1 VPFKI
6 LVAGDFSGKRDTAPS
21 EPATIPTAPVPVNL
35 DNFDQVLAGI
45 APAVEIDGMRFEFRA
60 LDDFHPDQLYRQTPR
75 FREVRQAAAAA
86 AAPVPA
92 PLKSPSTKPGASLL
106 DDIVE
111 EEDGREAPVS
121 VEDANDLQSFLKRA
135 TAGHVTA
142 PEDQAAR
149 KRGDEAAGEFMRAVL
164 HHPAVQALEKT
175 WRSLDFLLRG
185 VDATASVSL
194 LDVTLRDFI
203 KSLPALQEKLQKQ
216 SDWSLIVGDYGFGQG
231 ETDAA
236 VLERI
241 GSFAKALGATFLAGA
256 YLPEDEGS
264 EGWRALRASSLASN
278 IGLVIPRFLL
288 RLPYGK
294 NTSSIDSFAFE
305 EMPTSTHQ
313 NYRWGNGAF
322 VAAFLI
328 GSAYNSEDPQWKR
341 RIQRRIDGL
350 PLHIYQE
357 DGESIAKP
365 CAEIWMTEHDAETL
379 LDAGLMPL
387 ASLKEQDGVLLVRFQ
402 SISNPAASLAVFS
415 H

>member
-1 VPFKI
+1 MPFKI
-6 LVAGDFSGKRDTAPS
+6 LVAGDFSGKRDPAPS
-21 EPATIPTAPVPVNL
+21 EPATATAAPIPVDL
-35 DNFDQVLAGI
+35 DNFDQVLASI

-60 LDDFHPDQLYRQTPR
+60 MDDFHPDHLYRQTSR

-86 AAPVPA
+86 APKPSAAPPA
-92 PLKSPSTKPGASLL
+92 PAPAKPAASLL
-106 DDIVE
+106 DDILE
-111 EEDGREAPVS
+111 EEYSREAPVS

-149 KRGDEAAGEFMRAVL
+149 KLGDEAAGEFMRAVL
-164 HHPAVQALEKT
+164 RHPPIQALEKT

-185 VDATASVSL
+185 ADATASVSL
-194 LDVTLRDFI
+194 LDATLPGFI
-203 KSLPALQEKLQKQ
+203 KSLPALQEKLQKHG
-216 SDWSLIVGDYGFGQG
+216 DWSLIVGDYGFGQG

-241 GSFAKALGATFLAGA
+241 GSFAKALDATFLAGA

-264 EGWRALRASSLASN
+264 EGWRALRRSSLASR

-313 NYRWGNGAF
+313 DYLWGNGAF

-328 GSAYNSEDPQWKR
+328 GSAYNSEDPEWKR

-365 CAEIWMTEHDAETL
+365 CAEIWMTEHDAEAL
-379 LDAGLMPL
+379 LEAGLMPL

-402 SISNPAASLAVFS
+402 SISNPAASLAFFQ
-415 H
+415 